1 MPKPKIYFLPFI
13 FILLFS
19 EICLAQ
25 TDPETV
31 ITIKAIAGL
40 QFDLV
45 RFKVKPGAPVKLIF
59 TNTDDMSHNL
69 VISQPGSR
77 EEIVNL
83 ALELGDRGPA
93 MNFVPETPKILW
105 SLPVLAPEETKT
117 ITFTAP
123 KNPGVYPYACTY
135 PGHGFVMYGAMY
147 VTTDEMPAIQ
157 RDLHIPETRR
167 TVANATSSSD
177 HNHSTRPRSD
187 SLKKQHP
194 YRLIAPYIH
203 RVFIENAGPAAIA
216 VHLPQQLSYC
226 WDAGACRLRFA
237 WEGEFLDNTAFWKGH
252 KDADVKILGNIFY
265 QDKTLFPL
273 RLGNE
278 KSIPV
283 VKFKGYSLINRYP
296 EFHYTLNGVD
306 VYELI
311 LPKKDGS
318 GLVRTFRIPKV
329 SGPVWFA
336 FNEDDGITYSTIK
349 GEQQKGKIKLSAA
362 QATRFTITMTKRK
375 DSKL

>member
-1 MPKPKIYFLPFI
+1 MLNLKIYFLPFI
-13 FILLFS
+13 FTLLFS

-31 ITIKAIAGL
+31 ITIKATAGL

-69 VISQPGSR
+69 VFSQPGSR
-77 EEIVNL
+77 EEIVNM

-93 MNFVPETPKILW
+93 MNFIPESPKILW
-105 SLPVLAPEETKT
+105 SVPVLSPEETKT

-123 KNPGVYPYACTY
+123 KSPGIYPYACTY

-147 VTTDEMPAIQ
+147 VTLEEMPTIQ
-157 RDLHIPETRR
+157 KDTNIPETRR
-167 TVANATSSSD
+167 VATVTESSAHVGHASM
-177 HNHSTRPRSD
+177 NRPD
-187 SLKKQHP
+187 SLKKHHP
-194 YRLIAPYIH
+194 YPLTAPYLY

-216 VHLPQQLSYC
+216 VHLPQKLSYC

-237 WEGEFLDNTAFWKGH
+237 WEGEFLDNTAFWRGH
-252 KDADVKILGNIFY
+252 KDADVKIMGEVFY
-265 QDKTLFPL
+265 RDKTLFPF
-273 RLGNE
+273 RLGND
-278 KSIPV
+278 KSVPV
-283 VKFKGYSLINRYP
+283 VKFKGYSLIKRYP

-318 GLVRTFRIPKV
+318 GLVRTFRIPKAA
-329 SGPVWFA
+329 SPVWFT
-336 FNEDDGITYSTIK
+336 FDQDDGVTYTTTK
-349 GEQQKGKIKLSAA
+349 GELLKGKIKLTAT
-362 QATRFTITMTKRK
+362 QATRFSITMTKRK
-375 DSKL
+375 DAKL